1 MRPAFTILIA
11 DRNPNVRDFLGRE
24 LAREGYTV
32 REAASADALLR
43 LASAR
48 QPVHL
53 VILDPDLPGAAP
65 QALLQQLSSRLP
77 RVPLVLH
84 VHDPRAAYGIA
95 PRSDDPTLV
104 VEKSGGSIVRL
115 KQVAGVLA
123 ETLPGSSARQKS

>member
-32 REAASADALLR
+32 RAADSADALLR
-43 LASAR
+43 LASATD
-48 QPVHL
+48 PAHL

-65 QALLQQLSSRLP
+65 QALLQQLSSLLP

-84 VHDPRAAYGIA
+84 THDRRAATAAA
-95 PRSDDPTLV
+95 PRSADPTLV
-104 VEKSGGSIVRL
+104 VEKSGSSIVRL
-115 KQVAGVLA
+115 KQIAAVLA
-123 ETLPGSSARQKS
+123 GPAALPTGD